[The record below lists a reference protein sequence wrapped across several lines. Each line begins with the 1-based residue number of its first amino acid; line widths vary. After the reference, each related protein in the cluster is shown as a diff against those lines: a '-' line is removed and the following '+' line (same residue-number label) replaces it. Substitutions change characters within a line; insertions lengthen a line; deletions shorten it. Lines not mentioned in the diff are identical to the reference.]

1 MRILYCATVLSHI
14 CQFHLPHMQ
23 HLQEQGWEVHV
34 AAHDN
39 LAVKNGLQLKYCD
52 KFIETPFS
60 RSPKS
65 PDNLKAYKQLK
76 KLLSEEHYDV
86 ILCNTPMGGIVTRLA
101 AKKTRK
107 QGTKVIYM
115 AHGFHFYKGSSRKA
129 WLVFYPIEK
138 YMAKKCDLL
147 ITINKEDYALA
158 KEKLS
163 KRTRV
168 AHIHGVGVDEKRYHP
183 ATPEEQ
189 LVMRKAEGLSPED
202 FVILCTGELNENKNQ
217 KTLISAAA
225 QLKDKIPN
233 LKVLLAGN
241 GPKEQ
246 ELREQ
251 IQAEGLESIVKLLGY
266 RTDLEKVVPAVD
278 LVVSCSHR
286 EGMPLN
292 IIEAMLCKKP
302 VVASHNRGHD
312 ELIEEGRNGFLVQA
326 AHQAAFAEKIYTVYE
341 NPTLKTELGENGK
354 GLAAAY
360 SVSWVKQELVAMV
373 TE

>member
-1 MRILYCATVLSHI
+1 M
-14 CQFHLPHMQ
+14 
-23 HLQEQGWEVHV
+23 
-34 AAHDN
+34 
-39 LAVKNGLQLKYCD
+39 
-52 KFIETPFS
+52 
-60 RSPKS
+60 
-65 PDNLKAYKQLK
+65 
-76 KLLSEEHYDV
+76 
-86 ILCNTPMGGIVTRLA
+86 
-101 AKKTRK
+101 
-107 QGTKVIYM
+107 
-115 AHGFHFYKGSSRKA
+115 
-129 WLVFYPIEK
+129 
-138 YMAKKCDLL
+138 
-147 ITINKEDYALA
+147 
-158 KEKLS
+158 
-163 KRTRV
+163 
-168 AHIHGVGVDEKRYHP
+168 
-183 ATPEEQ
+183 
-189 LVMRKAEGLSPED
+189 
-202 FVILCTGELNENKNQ
+202 
-217 KTLISAAA
+217 
-225 QLKDKIPN
+225 KDKIPN

-292 IIEAMLCKKP
+292 IIEAMLCQKP